1 VGWLR
6 VGHFASLTPAIDV
19 YVDGKVAA
27 ANVAFEQVTQYVP
40 LVPGRHAL
48 VMRAASSPASA
59 PPVASLSASVMT
71 GSSSTAVVV
80 NSSSGVT
87 AWVFQDDLSAPPSRE
102 AKVRIVQAVPGV
114 AAIDAFVAPAGSSGA
129 SGTSATSGASSLDV
143 SATLPGPPAFS
154 RVPLGAASPY
164 VDLPAGSYD
173 VQFRAA
179 GSTQVVL
186 SAHNWPVAS
195 GTVATVVVFNGPQG
209 VTLEVLRDAAGPAA
223 IPDGAMATGGGG
235 LAHRHAGGLP
245 IVVWALP
252 IIVAGVA
259 VASWTFGRA
268 RRAPALA
275 GAASAPTGRSGQV

>member
-1 VGWLR
+1 
-6 VGHFASLTPAIDV
+6 
-19 YVDGKVAA
+19 
-27 ANVAFEQVTQYVP
+27 
-40 LVPGRHAL
+40 
-48 VMRAASSPASA
+48 
-59 PPVASLSASVMT
+59 
-71 GSSSTAVVV
+71 VV

-87 AWVFQDDLSAPPSRE
+87 AWVFQDDLSAPPTRQG
-102 AKVRIVQAVPGV
+102 KVRIVEAVPGV
-114 AAIDAFVAPAGSSGA
+114 AAIDAFVAPAGT

-173 VQFRAA
+173 VQIRAA

-186 SAHNWPVAS
+186 SAHNWPVTP

-252 IIVAGVA
+252 ILIAVVAIG
-259 VASWTFGRA
+259 SWTFGRA

-275 GAASAPTGRSGQV
+275 GEASVHTRGSGQV